1 MALGQIVY
9 PHFGGVLTSNLY
21 YHSPRLHKA
30 QTVQLSNLM
39 KDVVAKSTK
48 LFLLLLL
55 VLGLGSAR
63 LHAQSE
69 SSRPLVIDEVE
80 FLLSSSTAPPGPNA
94 DWQNLQLP
102 RGERIGNEQESNRIV
117 WMRFELDAVTTPSIH
132 SLYFSRHNL
141 SLAVFFNGEN
151 IGGDSY
157 RPNRQTVSWNHPLLV
172 DIQNS
177 NWRATGN
184 EVHVRFQS
192 SYYGGTFAPILFDEK
207 SSLQPLY
214 EERLFRQVRINEW
227 LQVTGIIATLLALV
241 LWGARRE
248 DLTYLYFAGMTASWT
263 MLTTHM
269 IVYYNLID
277 YQYWLPLVHLSIN
290 VWVIMLFSF
299 LACVSNIQSS
309 RVSYAMK
316 VWFVLAIAWNLL
328 GPIQYWW
335 LGAYA
340 MHAIGSLFL
349 IYMMTLIVFQAIRLQ
364 SLLSIA
370 ISAAVLIQLGF
381 FAHDLTMVLFTA
393 KEEWEGAIYYSQFGF
408 PILLA
413 VFTAHL
419 LNRFTSALHLAENLN
434 RDLEAKVERSRV
446 IIEKSYA
453 EKRELE
459 LVQAAEK
466 ERISIYRDLHDDVGS
481 KLLSIV
487 HAGRDNKLG
496 ALARTAL
503 ESLRNAVSRANSPE
517 QSLEQFLEQLAEE
530 TRLRLE
536 GSGHQL
542 LWSQAA
548 DIPNTILPSET
559 VFNLNQ
565 IFREI
570 VSNIIRHA
578 NASEVQIRL
587 FRKEAEYYFE
597 VEDNGRGMNSQNVDG
612 NGLNNIKQRAE
623 EIGASVEWNN
633 LAIQGLCVRLKLIVL
648 ASNNTTSLRSSQSTA
663 SS

>member
-1 MALGQIVY
+1 M
-9 PHFGGVLTSNLY
+9 T
-21 YHSPRLHKA
+21 
-30 QTVQLSNLM
+30 QLSNLM
-39 KDVVAKSTK
+39 KELLAKLMK
-48 LFLLLLL
+48 LLFLFLLAT
-55 VLGLGSAR
+55 GLGSAH
-63 LHAQSE
+63 LHAQSD
-69 SSRPLVIDEVE
+69 SAQPLVIDEVE
-80 FLLSSSTAPPGPNA
+80 FLISPSTSPPDENA

-102 RGERIGNEQESNRIV
+102 IGKRIASGQESNRTV
-117 WMRFELDAVTTPSIH
+117 WMRFALDTPSSPLLH
-132 SLYFSRHNL
+132 SLYFYRHNL
-141 SLAVFFNGEN
+141 SLEVFFNGEN

-157 RPNRQTVSWNHPLLV
+157 RLNRQTVSWNHPLLV

-177 NWRATGN
+177 NWRETGN
-184 EVHVRFQS
+184 EIHVRFQT
-192 SYYGGTFAPILFDEK
+192 SYFGGTFAPFLFDEK
-207 SSLQPLY
+207 ASLQPLY

-227 LQVTGIIATLLALV
+227 LQVTGIIVTLLALV
-241 LWGARRE
+241 LWAARRE
-248 DLTYLYFAGMTASWT
+248 DLTYMYFAAMTASWT

-277 YQYWLPLVHLSIN
+277 YQYWLPLVHLCIN
-290 VWVIMLFSF
+290 IWVIMLFHF
-299 LACVSNIQSS
+299 LVAVSNIHSS
-309 RVSYAMK
+309 KVSTAIK
-316 VWFVLAIAWNLL
+316 VWFVLAISWNIL
-328 GPIQYWW
+328 GPIEYWW

-340 MHAIGSLFL
+340 MHALGNLFL
-349 IYMMTLIVFQAIRLQ
+349 VYMITRIVCQAIRLQ

-370 ISAAVLIQLGF
+370 ISAAVLVQLGF
-381 FAHDLTMVLFTA
+381 FAHDLTMILFT
-393 KEEWEGAIYYSQFGF
+393 EGREWEGAIYYSQFGF

-413 VFTAHL
+413 VFTALL

-434 RDLEAKVERSRV
+434 RDLEAKIEYSRA

-459 LVQAAEK
+459 LIQAAEK

-496 ALARTAL
+496 ELARTAL
-503 ESLRNAVSRANSPE
+503 ESLRNAVSRANNPE
-517 QSLEQFLEQLAEE
+517 QSFKKFLEQLAEE

-542 LWSQAA
+542 LWTQVS
-548 DIPNTILPSET
+548 DISNTILPSET

-565 IFREI
+565 IFREM

-578 NASEVQIRL
+578 NANEVRVSLQRTGQ
-587 FRKEAEYYFE
+587 EYYFE
-597 VEDNGRGMNSQNVDG
+597 IQDNGRGMSSQDVDG

-633 LAIQGLCVRLKLIVL
+633 LATQGLSVRLKLTVL
-648 ASNNTTSLRSSQSTA
+648 PSNSATSLSSSQST
-663 SS
+663 S

>member
-1 MALGQIVY
+1 MAQ
-9 PHFGGVLTSNLY
+9 
-21 YHSPRLHKA
+21 K
-30 QTVQLSNLM
+30 SNLM

-48 LFLLLLL
+48 LFLFLLL

-63 LHAQSE
+63 LHAQSN
-69 SSRPLVIDEVE
+69 SPQPLVIDKVE
-80 FLLSSSTAPPGPNA
+80 FLTSSSTVPPAANA
-94 DWQNLQLP
+94 GWQALQLP
-102 RGERIGNEQESNRIV
+102 IGERIGNEQDSNRIV
-117 WMRFELDAVTTPSIH
+117 WMRFTLDTPTSPSLH
-132 SLYFSRHNL
+132 SLYFLRHNL
-141 SLAVFFNGEN
+141 SLEVFFNGEN

-177 NWRATGN
+177 NWRAIGN
-184 EVHVRFQS
+184 EVHVRFQT
-192 SYYGGTFAPILFDEK
+192 SYFGGTFAPFLFDEK
-207 SSLQPLY
+207 ASLQPLY
-214 EERLFRQVRINEW
+214 EERLFRQVRINQW
-227 LQVTGIIATLLALV
+227 LQVTGIIVTLLALV

-277 YQYWLPLVHLSIN
+277 YQHWLPLVHMCISI
-290 VWVIMLFSF
+290 WVIMLFYF
-299 LACVSNIQSS
+299 LASVSNIRSV
-309 RVSYAMK
+309 RVSYAIK
-316 VWFVLAIAWNLL
+316 IWFVFAISWNLL
-328 GPIQYWW
+328 GPIEYWW

-340 MHAIGSLFL
+340 THAIGNLFL
-349 IYMMTLIVFQAIRLQ
+349 IYMLTRIVYQAVRLQ
-364 SLLSIA
+364 TLLSIA

-381 FAHDLTMVLFTA
+381 FAHDLAMVLFTA

-419 LNRFTSALHLAENLN
+419 LRRFTSALHLAENLN
-434 RDLEAKVERSRV
+434 RDLEEKIERSRV

-496 ALARTAL
+496 ELARTAL

-517 QSLEQFLEQLAEE
+517 QPLDQLLEQLEEE

-536 GSGHQL
+536 GSGHRL
-542 LWSQAA
+542 LWTQCDA
-548 DIPNTILPSET
+548 IPRTVLPSEV

-578 NASEVQIRL
+578 NASEVHIQLQSTREKLI
-587 FRKEAEYYFE
+587 FK
-597 VEDNGRGMNSQNVDG
+597 VEDNGQGIASENVDG

-623 EIGASVEWNN
+623 EINSVVQWENI
-633 LAIQGLCVRLKLIVL
+633 AQQGLRVRLELPIQQ
-648 ASNNTTSLRSSQSTA
+648 SNDSTLLNASQS
-663 SS
+663 